1 MRKRRWCAV
10 VGSWAIGLLG
20 AALFGVGAAAAPPQ
34 GGTPPAPP
42 GAAHAGRERLA
53 FVAPAPGLLSAPGA
67 VAVSLDVPAAAL
79 PGSLAVLLD
88 GAPIAPGTL
97 SPRPG
102 GVAGT
107 LSGVAPG
114 RHRLRATATRRLGAL
129 RVPVSAETSFEIAA
143 LDRPELCE
151 TLNSVHCLLPF
162 PSSRFLEPGAATP
175 TGYRMAIPDEAL
187 PALIG
192 PPLSAAPLRG
202 LDGFSPTAQVL
213 MHFPGGVDLA
223 ASRAPVLLEARCC
236 GQSPEAPYVGVR
248 TQDRRSLE
256 HDSPTV
262 LLDADTG
269 RRVLHWVELDARA
282 TDPARQALL
291 LRPAR
296 SLVPGHRYVVAVRG
310 LRHPDG
316 TAVEPEAVFRA
327 LRDGAPTTFA
337 AVEARR
343 PPFEE
348 LFSQL
353 ARRGIRRG
361 ELVLAFDFVVR
372 SDEQLRTAM
381 LAMRDDAYSALGAIP
396 PGDAS
401 AVQLDAAFNAANVH
415 DCSDPAQRLWRI
427 VRGTF
432 DGPYY
437 LTGTIDDVATVPFL
451 KVDADGRPLR
461 AGTHPFQFDVAV
473 PCSVLRG
480 EAEAHPLLVGHGLF
494 GDGAGMVR
502 SVAESGPLRDVAPEG
517 IDYLVGGS
525 DWRGLSSKDLLWLLV
540 NLIGNPGTGH
550 RLNNFPSF
558 AARLQQGQI
567 NSLVLARLM
576 KSGFLNR
583 LPEFQRVPGDPSTG
597 VFPGPSAEEFYF
609 GVSLGGIMG
618 IFHAALSPDIER
630 FNIDVGAINF
640 SLLIQRATPF
650 APFEALLASVGLTD
664 PLDTVLGYS
673 LLHEQWVTAEPAAYV
688 HHVTGRVAPPLPG
701 SIPKK
706 ILMTVAW
713 LDKQVS
719 NQASEIAARSLGL
732 PSLRGSL
739 QARLVG
745 IPDRRAGPRGLD
757 SAYVVWDAG
766 SFDVFDP
773 RYDAVIPPL
782 ANRIGSPLCD
792 PHGATRLSIPAS
804 LEQLA
809 GFLRPGGTIANSCRD
824 DGFCNASSDEERP
837 GGVAESELCNPL
849 P

>member
-1 MRKRRWCAV
+1 MRKRRAV
-10 VGSWAIGLLG
+10 RFGAAGILGVAALG
-20 AALFGVGAAAAPPQ
+20 AGAATAQPP
-34 GGTPPAPP
+34 GGRAPAPP
-42 GAAHAGRERLA
+42 GAARAAREHLP
-53 FVAPAPGLLSAPGA
+53 FVAPAQGLLSGPGD

-79 PGSLAVLLD
+79 PGSLVVLLD
-88 GAPIAPGTL
+88 GAPLAPGAL
-97 SPRPG
+97 APRPG

-107 LSGVAPG
+107 LSGLAGG

-143 LDRPELCE
+143 LDRPEVCE
-151 TLNSVHCLLPF
+151 TLNAVHCLLPF
-162 PSSRFLEPGAATP
+162 PSSRFLEPSDATA
-175 TGYRMAIPDEAL
+175 TGLRISIPDEAL
-187 PALIG
+187 PTLIG
-192 PPLSAAPLRG
+192 PPLSAAPLRA

-213 MHFPGGVDLA
+213 MHFPGGLDLA

-282 TDPARQALL
+282 SDPARQALL

-310 LRHPDG
+310 LLAPDG
-316 TAVEPEAVFRA
+316 GPVEPEPVFRA
-327 LRDGAPTTFA
+327 LRDGAPSTIA
-337 AVEARR
+337 EVEARR
-343 PPFEE
+343 AHFEE
-348 LFSQL
+348 LFAVL
-353 ARRGIRRG
+353 GRRGIRRDD
-361 ELVLAFDFVVR
+361 LVLAFDFVVR
-372 SDEQLRTAM
+372 SEQQLSSAM
-381 LAMRDDAYSALGAIP
+381 LAMRDDAYAALDAIP

-401 AVQLDAAFNAANVH
+401 AVHLDAAFNAANVH

-437 LTGTIDDVATVPFL
+437 LTGTIDDLASVPL
-451 KVDADGRPLR
+451 LHVDADGRPQR

-480 EAEAHPLLVGHGLF
+480 EAAAHPLLVGHGLF

-502 SVAESGPLRDVAPEG
+502 SVAEAGPLRDVAPEG

-540 NLIGNPGTGH
+540 NLIGNPVGGH
-550 RLNNFPSF
+550 QLNNFPSF

-567 NSLVLARLM
+567 DSLVLARLM

-583 LPEFQRVPGDPSTG
+583 LPEFQRVPGDPATG
-597 VFPGPSAEEFYF
+597 VFAGPEAEAFYF

-640 SLLIQRATPF
+640 ALLIQRATPF

-664 PLDTVLGYS
+664 PLETVLGYS
-673 LLHEQWVTAEPAAYV
+673 LLHEQWVTAEPAATV
-688 HHVTGRVAPPLPG
+688 RHVTGRVAPPLPG

-719 NQASEIAARSLGL
+719 NQASEIAARSLGI

-745 IPDRRAGPRGLD
+745 IPDRRAGSRGLD

-773 RYDAVIPPL
+773 SHDAVIPPL
-782 ANRIGSPLCD
+782 SNRIGSGVCD
-792 PHGATRLSIPAS
+792 PHGGPRISIPAS

-809 GFLRPGGTIANSCRD
+809 GFLRPGGAIANTCGD

-837 GGVAESELCNPL
+837 GGVSEAELCDPL

>member
-1 MRKRRWCAV
+1 MRKRWVLRLGV
-10 VGSWAIGLLG
+10 VGILAIG
-20 AALFGVGAAAAPPQ
+20 AAPGLPGPP
-34 GGTPPAPP
+34 GGPP
-42 GAAHAGRERLA
+42 GAVRAGRDRLA
-53 FVAPAPGLLSAPGA
+53 FLAPAGGLLAGPGA
-67 VAVSLDVPAAAL
+67 VAVSLDVPDAVI
-79 PGSLAVLLD
+79 PGSLVVELD
-88 GAPIAPGTL
+88 GAPLAPGALT
-97 SPRPG
+97 PRPG
-102 GVAGT
+102 GVAGALT
-107 LSGVAPG
+107 GLAEG
-114 RHRLRATATRRLGAL
+114 RHRLRATALRRLWIL
-129 RVPVSAETSFEIAA
+129 RVPLSTETGFEIAE
-143 LDRPELCE
+143 LDRPETCE
-151 TLNSVHCLLPF
+151 ILNDADCLLPF
-162 PSSRFLEPGAATP
+162 PSSRFLEPSDATR
-175 TGYRMAIPDEAL
+175 TGFRIAIPDEAL
-187 PALIG
+187 PTLVG

-202 LDGFSPTAQVL
+202 LDGFSPTAQIL

-223 ASRAPVLLEARCC
+223 VSRAPVLLEARCC
-236 GQSPEAPYVGVR
+236 GQSEQAPYVGVR

-256 HDSPTV
+256 RDSPTV

-282 TDPARQALL
+282 TDPARQVLF

-296 SLVPGHRYVVAVRG
+296 SLVPGHRYIVAVRG
-310 LRHPDG
+310 LRRPDG
-316 TAVEPEAVFRA
+316 ELSAPEPVFRA
-327 LRDGAPTTFA
+327 LRDGAPSTIP

-343 PPFEE
+343 AHFEE
-348 LFSQL
+348 LFARL
-353 ARRGIRRG
+353 GRRGIRRD

-372 SDEQLRTAM
+372 SDEQLTAAM
-381 LAMRDDAYSALGAIP
+381 LAMRDDAYAALDAIP

-401 AVQLDAAFNAANVH
+401 AVHLDAAFNAANVH

-427 VRGTF
+427 VRGSF

-437 LTGTIDDVATVPFL
+437 LTGTIDTLSSVPL
-451 KVDADGRPLR
+451 LNVDASGRVLR
-461 AGTHPFQFDVAV
+461 AGTHPFQFDLAV

-480 EAEAHPLLVGHGLF
+480 ETAAHPLLVGHGLF

-502 SVAESGPLRDVAPEG
+502 SVADAGGLLGSFAPEG

-540 NLIGNPGTGH
+540 NLVGSPATGH

-576 KSGFLNR
+576 KSGYFNR
-583 LPEFQRVPGDPSTG
+583 LPELQRVAGDPATG
-597 VFPGPSAEEFYF
+597 VFPGRDAESFYF

-618 IFHAALSPDIER
+618 LFHAALSPDIER

-640 SLLIQRATPF
+640 ALLIQRATPF
-650 APFEALLASVGLTD
+650 ALFEALLASVGLTD
-664 PLDTVLGYS
+664 SLDAALGYS

-688 HHVTGRVAPPLPG
+688 RFVTGRVAPPLPG

-719 NQASEIAARSLGL
+719 NQASEIAARSLGI
-732 PSLRGSL
+732 PSLVGSL
-739 QARLVG
+739 QSRLVG
-745 IPDRRAGPRGLD
+745 IPDRRDGGRGLD

-782 ANRIGSPLCD
+782 SNRIGSSVCD
-792 PHGATRLSIPAS
+792 PHGGPRLSIPAS

-809 GFLRPGGTIANSCRD
+809 GFLRPGGAIANTCRD

-837 GGVAESELCNPL
+837 GGVPAEELCDPL